1 MIAANLY
8 LLPEYEEIVAKSLT
22 KRLNEDNFCQL
33 YNLAILLGNETL
45 LKAVRTNTCKTTC
58 EDDTCEDDT
67 CEDDTCNFI
76 SRTDL
81 DFRLMEVPAFEDFFR
96 NGLQCSA
103 DSAICR

>member
-58 EDDTCEDDT
+58 EDDTRET
-67 CEDDTCNFI
+67 TCNFI